1 MLSSPAKRRKTNNA
15 PDTDASHTNQ
25 VPPDRNVDSQSH
37 PEIPAHDTGQS
48 DGQRGQAEGRAF
60 GLRDRKALR
69 PSLTSTASPARGPR
83 LSGSSTLLSP
93 ARRSSSLQAFA
104 VPPRRVSRKILP
116 SDFTFGSPTRLQ
128 NTSQRTRRENAQLAS
143 ELESIMTGIEDD
155 GEDFT
160 HSTLY
165 GGVEEPEL
173 PPTPTQLGLEQPPGR
188 PTGNLSNSPS
198 GRKRGKRQT
207 IDPIQPSPL
216 VFEDSIGLTGKAE
229 DLSMKEITVGREL
242 VPETIL
248 KKRRLRAELLSELNQ
263 LRNDVEGLENWVDKS
278 KSPNERDEAFD
289 TETLRKLVY
298 VYWTS
303 RTINFLLTDSG
314 SLPFHEAR
322 AARTANLPLS
332 SLISSLLPFS
342 PKVPLRTTQHS
353 SASLE
358 NPFALQ
364 DSTRTTPYLTV
375 FAPLALTESSKA
387 SASKPD
393 ILTETHEL
401 TLSAP
406 PPFPRRL
413 YSVTVTYES
422 NPETQS
428 VISVS
433 LSPDITH
440 NGSRILEVLQ
450 NWAESRLANPLL
462 KLDISGLCW
471 GINRYWEAVIYRA
484 QIWSNI
490 ESKYS
495 KWIPGRGRLALFDE
509 SNKENSRPSSQKGS
523 SSGPT
528 TITRPQF
535 LISHIERTSALF
547 ASNEKLPKVLLSCLI
562 SLDEWTGEP
571 QLRPEISISSPSPD
585 KVSGRKIEQETKKL
599 FRALLNDK
607 GAPGTDGAVGDS
619 NPDAIAR
626 AIGGVLGVLFGADSN
641 TARPASK
648 RKALG
653 KE

>member
-289 TETLRKLVY
+289 TETLRKLV
-298 VYWTS
+298 
-303 RTINFLLTDSG
+303 
-314 SLPFHEAR
+314 LPFHEAR